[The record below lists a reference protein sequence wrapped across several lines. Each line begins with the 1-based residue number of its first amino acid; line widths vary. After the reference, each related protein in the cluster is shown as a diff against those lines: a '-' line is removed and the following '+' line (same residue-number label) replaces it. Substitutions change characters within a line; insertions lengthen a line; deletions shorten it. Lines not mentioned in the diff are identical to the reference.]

1 MTIPKSPL
9 RAVNRKSILTSTW
22 LRRLHQGVGNHVNS
36 GKFAEDE
43 PLSPLFDLL
52 ADACF
57 GEAVSTLKGNDVSV
71 KDTIILE
78 D

>member
-1 MTIPKSPL
+1 M
-9 RAVNRKSILTSTW
+9 ASTASGRVSN
-22 LRRLHQGVGNHVNS
+22 LVNS

-43 PLSPLFDLL
+43 LLSPLFDLL
-52 ADACF
+52 ADARF
-57 GEAVSTLKGNDVSV
+57 GKAISTLKGNDVSV